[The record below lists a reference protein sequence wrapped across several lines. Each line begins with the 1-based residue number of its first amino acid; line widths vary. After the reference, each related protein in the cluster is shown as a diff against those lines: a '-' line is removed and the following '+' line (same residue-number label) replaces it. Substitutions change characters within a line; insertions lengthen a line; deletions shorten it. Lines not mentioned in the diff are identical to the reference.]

1 MILLLKTS
9 RGGGEKSSTRKEI
22 IIGGKSGV
30 FRSRR
35 GSFKGGGV
43 QTSVG
48 GGKKTTATPR
58 VRRLP
63 DGGLAKMLSK
73 HRLMGSLCNPI
84 WEATDLERRLNLQP
98 TPPLPSPPLISCG
111 GGGHVTRTT
120 LHRVQLLMRK
130 RMSFWAWVVYNVS
143 NSNPFWTFF
152 LKII

>member
-9 RGGGEKSSTRKEI
+9 RGGEREKSSTRKEI

-48 GGKKTTATPR
+48 GGKKKTATPR

-73 HRLMGSLCNPI
+73 HRLMGSPCNPI
-84 WEATDLERRLNLQP
+84 
-98 TPPLPSPPLISCG
+98 
-111 GGGHVTRTT
+111 
-120 LHRVQLLMRK
+120 
-130 RMSFWAWVVYNVS
+130 
-143 NSNPFWTFF
+143 
-152 LKII
+152 